1 MLFICLIHFVW
12 LLQYWELNPVLV
24 LSKSGLHRETLS
36 KKEKKKD
43 NWNDKKKKKRMQ
55 NPGRW
60 PVCKVLAIKV

>member
-12 LLQYWELNPVLV
+12 LLQYWGLNPVLV

-43 NWNDKKKKKRMQ
+43 NWNDLKKKCRTRTDGQCVKYL
-55 NPGRW
+55 P
-60 PVCKVLAIKV
+60 